1 MSSTATQFKHGG
13 RGGPRAGAGRP
24 KGIPNKFNG
33 DIKALIIGALHEAG
47 GVHYLARQA
56 EENPGPFLALVG
68 KVLPLQVTGKDG
80 VPLQVDFR
88 WADAPTSTTVAHETI
103 ASVVIDA
110 EPDLIEW
117 AAPDPKM
124 AND

>member
-1 MSSTATQFKHGG
+1 MALVGRKPGTPKTGG
-13 RGGPRAGAGRP
+13 RVAGV
-24 KGIPNKFNG
+24 PNKFNR
-33 DIKALIIGALHEAG
+33 DIKEMIIGALHEVG

-56 EENPGPFLALVG
+56 EANPGPFLALVG

-88 WADAPTSTTVAHETI
+88 WADAPTPTTVANETI
-103 ASVVIDA
+103 ASVVIEA

-117 AAPDPKM
+117 AAPDSKL

>member
-1 MSSTATQFKHGG
+1 V
-13 RGGPRAGAGRP
+13 
-24 KGIPNKFNG
+24 PNKVPA
-33 DIKALIIGALHEAG
+33 DIKAMVLAALDKAG
-47 GVHYLARQA
+47 GVDYLRDRAFYQPVA
-56 EENPGPFLALVG
+56 FLGLVG

-88 WADAPTSTTVAHETI
+88 WADAPAGAVSSVTNMV
-103 ASVVIDA
+103 ASVTIEADA

-117 AAPDPKM
+117 ATPDTTL

>member
-1 MSSTATQFKHGG
+1 VALGRKTGG
-13 RGGPRAGAGRP
+13 RSAGV
-24 KGIPNKFNG
+24 PNKFNG

-47 GVHYLARQA
+47 GVRYLARQA
-56 EENPGPFLALVG
+56 VENPGPFLALVG

-88 WADAPTSTTVAHETI
+88 WADAPAGAVSSATNMV
-103 ASVVIDA
+103 ASVTIEADA

-117 AAPDPKM
+117 AKPEL

>member
-1 MSSTATQFKHGG
+1 
-13 RGGPRAGAGRP
+13 
-24 KGIPNKFNG
+24 
-33 DIKALIIGALHEAG
+33 
-47 GVHYLARQA
+47 
-56 EENPGPFLALVG
+56 LVG

-88 WADAPTSTTVAHETI
+88 WADAPANMV
-103 ASVVIDA
+103 ASVTIDAERPDTAGPFAIDA

-117 AAPDPKM
+117 AKPEL

>member
-1 MSSTATQFKHGG
+1 V
-13 RGGPRAGAGRP
+13 
-24 KGIPNKFNG
+24 PNKVPA
-33 DIKALIIGALHEAG
+33 DIKAMVLAALDKAG
-47 GVHYLARQA
+47 GVDYLRDRAFDQPVA
-56 EENPGPFLALVG
+56 FLGLVG

-88 WADAPTSTTVAHETI
+88 WADAPAGAVSSATNMV
-103 ASVVIDA
+103 ASVTIEADA

-117 AAPDPKM
+117 ATPDTTL

>member
-1 MSSTATQFKHGG
+1 MSGMPG
-13 RGGPRAGAGRP
+13 RSGGPRAGAGRP
-24 KGIPNKFNG
+24 KGVPNKVPA
-33 DIKALIIGALHEAG
+33 DIKAMVLAALDKAG
-47 GVHYLARQA
+47 GVDYLRDRAFDQPVA
-56 EENPGPFLALVG
+56 FMALVG

-80 VPLQVDFR
+80 TPLQVDFR
-88 WADAPTSTTVAHETI
+88 WADAPTPTTVANETI
-103 ASVVIDA
+103 ASVVIEA